1 MKDCSNNIRTQYLS
15 ILNGNISYGGK
26 NVPVYGNDT
35 FETMP
40 QNYII
45 IGDITE
51 SADNNNQLFI
61 SGADV
66 VIDIFSEQYM
76 TRNNSI
82 IDDIADQVLTLL
94 IPTTGVH
101 DIGDSEFQIY
111 ANARTSSRY
120 LTMQEGNNFVN
131 RKILIINNL
140 IIQK

>member
-15 ILNGNISYGGK
+15 ILNGNISYNGR

-40 QNYII
+40 ENYVI

-51 SADNNNQLFI
+51 TADNNNQLFV

-82 IDDIADQVLTLL
+82 IDDIADQILTLL
-94 IPTTGVH
+94 IPTTGVQ
-101 DIGDSEFQIY
+101 DIGDGEFQIY
-111 ANARTSSRY
+111 ATARTSSRY
-120 LTMQEGNNFVN
+120 LTMQEGNNFIN
-131 RKILIINNL
+131 RKILIINNS

>member
-1 MKDCSNNIRTQYLS
+1 MKDCSNNIRVQYLS
-15 ILNGNISYGGK
+15 KLNGNISYGGK

-35 FETMP
+35 FQTVP
-40 QNYII
+40 QNYVI

-61 SGADV
+61 TMADV

-82 IDDIADQVLTLL
+82 IDDIADQILTLL
-94 IPTTGVH
+94 IPTTGVQ
-101 DIGDSEFQIY
+101 DMGDNEFQIY
-111 ANARTSSRY
+111 AKARTSSRY
-120 LTMQEGNNFVN
+120 LTMQEGNNFIN
-131 RKILIINNL
+131 RKILIINNS

>member
-1 MKDCSNNIRTQYLS
+1 MKDCSNNIRTRYLA
-15 ILNGNISYGGK
+15 ILNSNISYNGK

-40 QNYII
+40 ENYVI

-51 SADNNNQLFI
+51 TADNNNQLFV

-76 TRNNSI
+76 TRNNAI
-82 IDDIADQVLTLL
+82 IDDIADQILTLL
-94 IPTTGVH
+94 IPTTGVQ
-101 DIGDSEFQIY
+101 DIGDAEFQIY
-111 ANARTSSRY
+111 ATARTSSRY
-120 LTMQEGNNFVN
+120 LTMQEGNNFIN
-131 RKILIINNL
+131 RKILIINNS

>member
-1 MKDCSNNIRTQYLS
+1 MKDCSNNIRVQYLS
-15 ILNGNISYGGK
+15 KLNGNISYNGR

-40 QNYII
+40 ENYVI

-51 SADNNNQLFI
+51 TADNNNQLFV

-82 IDDIADQVLTLL
+82 IDDIADQILTLL
-94 IPTTGVH
+94 IPSTGVK
-101 DIGDSEFQIY
+101 DMGDAEFQIY
-111 ANARTSSRY
+111 ATARTSSRY
-120 LTMQEGNNFVN
+120 LTMQEGNNYIN
-131 RKILIINNL
+131 RKILIINNS

>member
-1 MKDCSNNIRTQYLS
+1 MKDCSNNIRVQYLS
-15 ILNGNISYGGK
+15 KLNGNISYGGK

-35 FETMP
+35 FQTVP
-40 QNYII
+40 QNYVI

-51 SADNNNQLFI
+51 TADNNNQLFV

-82 IDDIADQVLTLL
+82 IDDIADQILTLL
-94 IPTTGVH
+94 IPTTGVQ
-101 DIGDSEFQIY
+101 DIGDNEFQIY
-111 ANARTSSRY
+111 AKARTSSRY
-120 LTMQEGNNFVN
+120 LTMQEGNNFIN
-131 RKILIINNL
+131 RKILIINNS

>member
-15 ILNGNISYGGK
+15 ILNGNISYNGR
-26 NVPVYGNDT
+26 NVPVYGNDSFT
-35 FETMP
+35 TTPE
-40 QNYII
+40 NYVI

-51 SADNNNQLFI
+51 TADNNNQLFV

-82 IDDIADQVLTLL
+82 IDDIADQILTLL

-101 DIGDSEFQIY
+101 DIGDAEFQIY
-111 ANARTSSRY
+111 AMSRTSSRY
-120 LTMQEGNNFVN
+120 LTMQEGNNYIN
-131 RKILIINNL
+131 RKILIINNS

>member
-1 MKDCSNNIRTQYLS
+1 MKDCSNNIRTRYLA
-15 ILNGNISYGGK
+15 ILNSNISYNGK

-40 QNYII
+40 ENYVI

-51 SADNNNQLFI
+51 TADNNNQLFV

-76 TRNNSI
+76 TRNNAI
-82 IDDIADQVLTLL
+82 IDDIADQILTLL
-94 IPTTGVH
+94 IPTTGVK
-101 DIGDSEFQIY
+101 DMGDAEFQIY
-111 ANARTSSRY
+111 ATARTSSRY
-120 LTMQEGNNFVN
+120 LTMQEGNNFIN
-131 RKILIINNL
+131 RKILIINNS

>member
-1 MKDCSNNIRTQYLS
+1 MKDCSNNIRTRYLAV
-15 ILNGNISYGGK
+15 LNGNISYNGR

-40 QNYII
+40 ENYVI

-51 SADNNNQLFI
+51 TADNNNQLFV

-76 TRNNSI
+76 IRNNSI
-82 IDDIADQVLTLL
+82 IDNIANQILTLL
-94 IPTTGVH
+94 IPTTGVK
-101 DIGDSEFQIY
+101 DMGDGDFQIF
-111 ANARTSSRY
+111 ATARTSSRY
-120 LTMQEGNNFVN
+120 LTMQEGNNFIN
-131 RKILIINNL
+131 RKILIINNS

>member
-1 MKDCSNNIRTQYLS
+1 MKDCSNNIRTRYLA
-15 ILNGNISYGGK
+15 ILNGNISYNGR

-40 QNYII
+40 ENYVI

-51 SADNNNQLFI
+51 TADNNNQLFV

-82 IDDIADQVLTLL
+82 IDDIADQILTLL
-94 IPTTGVH
+94 IPTTGVQ
-101 DIGDSEFQIY
+101 DMGDGEFQIY
-111 ANARTSSRY
+111 ATARTSSRY
-120 LTMQEGNNFVN
+120 LTMQEGNNFIN
-131 RKILIINNL
+131 RKILTINNS

>member
-1 MKDCSNNIRTQYLS
+1 MKDCSNNIRVKYLAL
-15 ILNGNISYGGK
+15 LNGNITYNGK
-26 NVPVYGNDT
+26 NVPVYGNDS

-40 QNYII
+40 ENYVI

-51 SADNNNQLFI
+51 TADNNNQLFV

-82 IDDIADQVLTLL
+82 VDNIANQILTLL
-94 IPTTGVH
+94 IPTTGVQ
-101 DIGDSEFQIY
+101 DIGDADFQIF
-111 ANARTSSRY
+111 ATARTSSRY
-120 LTMQEGNNFVN
+120 LTMQEGNNYIN
-131 RKILIINNL
+131 RKILIINNS